1 MAPSSRRPRGDLSDL
16 NARIVACTACPRLIA
31 HCREVARLK
40 RRAWAHETYWGR
52 PVPSFGDPSARLLVV
67 GLAPAAHGGNR
78 TGRVFTGD
86 SSGDWLYDALHRAG
100 FANQPTSTGLEDGL
114 VLTDAWVT
122 ATNHCA
128 PPDNKP
134 SLEEQAACRP
144 FLVEEIGRLARVRV
158 VLALGRIAWDGWF
171 RAMADAGHPI
181 PRPRPGF
188 GHGVEVR
195 PFVNEG
201 PLLLGSFHP
210 SRQNTNTGKL
220 TRAMW
225 HAVFARARV
234 LVESD

>member
-1 MAPSSRRPRGDLSDL
+1 MPAPRKRPDLSDL
-16 NARIVACTACPRLIA
+16 NDRIAACTACPRLVA
-31 HCREVARLK
+31 YCREVARVK
-40 RRAWAHETYWGR
+40 RRQYAGETYWGR
-52 PVPSFGDPSARLLVV
+52 PVPSFGDPKARLLVV

-86 SSGDWLYDALHRAG
+86 SSGDWLYEALHRAG
-100 FANQPTSTGLEDGL
+100 FANQPTSTGRNDGL

-134 SLEEQAACRP
+134 SPEEQAACRP
-144 FLVEEIGRLARVRV
+144 FLVEEIERLGRVRV

-171 RAMADAGHPI
+171 RAMADAGHAT
-181 PRPRPGF
+181 PRPRPEF
-188 GHGVEVR
+188 GHSVEIR
-195 PFVNEG
+195 PWGAAG
-201 PLLLGSFHP
+201 PIVLGSFHP

-225 HAVFARARV
+225 HAIFARARK
-234 LVESD
+234 LVDAT